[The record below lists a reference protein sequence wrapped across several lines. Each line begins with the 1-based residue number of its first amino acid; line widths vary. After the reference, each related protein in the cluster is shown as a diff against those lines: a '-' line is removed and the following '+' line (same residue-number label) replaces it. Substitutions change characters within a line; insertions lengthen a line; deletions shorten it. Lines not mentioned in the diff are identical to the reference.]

1 MDKRLSTLFVQSSD
15 PMLIMD
21 GSDFTILESNL
32 RAENFFGLSTDQLI
46 GKKFIDVA
54 LASKEKIKTMS
65 SQLNEHFL
73 FIDDKLFDDCIVT
86 AHSFKDNKKPFVCL
100 MIRMQKTDPYQ
111 PLFSKNVAGIYKIDF
126 EGIVLDCNPAFATI
140 LGYDLPKDLIG
151 EDVKKIYFEP
161 QDREKY
167 LAKLSSSNTLS
178 NYEILLRKRDGARV
192 WCLENSFLE
201 SSLHGSII
209 SGTLID
215 ITEVKRATDK
225 FQQLFDK
232 STDAILLIEDCAIV
246 DCNPQTEVI
255 FGRNK
260 ADLLGVCPYEKEFGF
275 IPEDKNDLDLL
286 QHKLTMA
293 AEGESQ
299 RLSLICER
307 GDQSKF
313 HAQWNLSSFEID
325 DKQYLQAIVRDVTD
339 HVVFE
344 EAIRE
349 SEERFKMLSDVAIE
363 SVVYVREGKI
373 VGCNDQFGTLLGFA
387 SSTAVNGKS
396 LEDFINLSDLE
407 RVRANLDF
415 KRKSKY
421 EIRAQDRHQSI
432 LFLEASGSYINY
444 QEAKTEVYLFYDI
457 TSRKRAEQALGQS
470 IDRFRNL
477 VENSPNGIFILTDY
491 KIKYTNQSG
500 IHLFGYQEEDDI
512 FDCEFAS
519 FFASANE
526 ANIKQIMELV
536 REGEEVDYTEAK
548 IKDRTGKEIDVGIK
562 ANLTVYENQPSIQV
576 TVNNL
581 STRMLL
587 IQEQVRA
594 QLAEEINEIL
604 KREIEEHKNTQLKLI
619 EAQNFTRNIIESSI
633 DMIIAIDDQ
642 FNITEI
648 NAAAQGHFGYSEKDL
663 SGLTAR
669 DLFAKGK
676 EFEFVLDSLEKTGVY
691 SGEIHNIKK
700 DGQIFVSLLSA
711 SLIRNESGEVLGS
724 MGVSRDITEVKKAEN
739 ELIQSEERYRDL
751 FENASDFILSLDE
764 NGKFKYANNAFKNT
778 LGYSESELKKKT
790 IFDLVSSTSIDRNVS
805 VFDGFVGERMKVLFV
820 AKNGSVIITEGSAS
834 TRLKNDQN
842 HSIRGIFRDV
852 TQTRQKEREALEQ
865 KAKLESIFDSTRN
878 VMMWTLDSDY
888 CVTTCNENFVQHMK
902 EHHGLEMKIGAEF
915 LKKIKE
921 HVNKDLYQ
929 NQLKS
934 FDLAFKGKPQ
944 EFELPLINSDGRP
957 IWLQAFLNPVILD
970 GNLEEISCL
979 TYDITDRI
987 EIDRK
992 IRDSLKEKEV
1002 LLQEVHHRVKNNLQ
1016 VISSILNL
1024 QSSYVTDEKTL
1035 EILSESQNRIKSM
1048 SYIHESLYQTADFSA
1063 VDFPDY
1069 LDTLVRNL
1077 VHSYSITSGNVQVLA
1092 SYDEVALSLDQS
1104 IPCGLIINELV
1115 SNAMKY
1121 AYVNSEDPKLWVEL
1135 KKSGKKVSVL
1145 VADNGVGLPV
1155 DFKYE
1160 EADSLGIQLVYTLVE
1175 QLDAE
1180 IEVDSS
1186 SGTRFFISFDVP

>member
-1 MDKRLSTLFVQSSD
+1 MDNRLSTLFVQSRD
-15 PMLIMD
+15 PMLILD
-21 GSDFTILESNL
+21 GGDFTILEANQ
-32 RAENFFGLSTDQLI
+32 RTQIFFGLSSEDLVGKSFTYISSASEEKIRLMEDQL
-46 GKKFIDVA
+46 KD
-54 LASKEKIKTMS
+54 
-65 SQLNEHFL
+65 HFL
-73 FIDDKLFDDCIVT
+73 FINDDLFPDCVVT
-86 AHSFKDNKKPFVCL
+86 AYSFKDDNKSLVCL
-100 MIRMQKTDPYQ
+100 SIRTQKSDTYQ
-111 PLFSKNVAGIYKIDF
+111 TLFSKNVAGIYKIDF
-126 EGIVLDCNPAFATI
+126 EGTILDCNPAFASI
-140 LGYDLPKDLIG
+140 LGYDLTTELIG
-151 EDVKKIYFEP
+151 TNVKKIYFKPE
-161 QDREKY
+161 DREEY
-167 LAKLSSSNTLS
+167 LAHLKSSNTLS
-178 NYEILLRKRDGARV
+178 NYEILLRKKDGSRV

-201 SSLHGSII
+201 RGVRGAII
-209 SGTLID
+209 NGTLID

-232 STDAILLIEDCAIV
+232 STDAILLIENGLIV
-246 DCNPQTEVI
+246 DCNPQSEVI
-255 FGRNK
+255 FGRTK
-260 ADLLGVCPYEKEFGF
+260 SEILGVCPYHENLGF
-275 IPEDKNDLDLL
+275 IPKDQNDLDLL
-286 QHKLTMA
+286 QHKLSMA
-293 AEGESQ
+293 FKGESQ
-299 RLSLICER
+299 RMSVICER
-307 GDQSKF
+307 GDESKF
-313 HAQWNLSSFEID
+313 HAQWNISSFELD
-325 DKQYLQAIVRDVTD
+325 DKKYLQAIVRDVTD

-363 SVVYVREGKI
+363 SVVYVLEGKI
-373 VGCNDQFGTLLGFA
+373 VGCNDQFGKLLGFA
-387 SSTAVNGKS
+387 SSGAVNGKK
-396 LEDFINLSDLE
+396 LEDFINISDLE
-407 RVRANLDF
+407 RVRTTLEF
-415 KRKSKY
+415 KGNNKY
-421 EIRAQDRHQSI
+421 EVRAKDRHKST

-444 QEAKTEVYLFYDI
+444 QGAKTEVYLFYDI
-457 TSRKRAEQALGQS
+457 TARKRAEQALGQS
-470 IDRFRNL
+470 IDRFKNL

-519 FFASANE
+519 FFDASNE
-526 ANIKQIMELV
+526 SNIQRIMELV

-548 IKDRTGKEIDVGIK
+548 IRDRSGKEIDVGVK

-587 IQEQVRA
+587 IQEKVRA

-648 NAAAQGHFGYSEKDL
+648 NAAAQKHFGYSEKDL
-663 SGLTAR
+663 PHLKAN
-669 DLFAKGK
+669 DLFGNKK
-676 EFEFVLDSLEKTGVY
+676 EFQYVLDSLEETGVY
-691 SGEIHNIKK
+691 SGEISNVKK
-700 DGQIFVSLLSA
+700 DGQKFVSLLSA
-711 SLIRNESGEVLGS
+711 SLIRNEAGDVLGS
-724 MGVSRDITEVKKAEN
+724 MGVSRDITEIKKAEN
-739 ELIQSEERYRDL
+739 ELRESEERYRDL
-751 FENASDFILSLDE
+751 FENASDFILSLDK

-778 LGYSESELKKKT
+778 LGYSENELKKKT
-790 IFDLVSSTSIDRNVS
+790 IFDLVSATSIDKDLS
-805 VFDGFVGERMKVLFV
+805 LFDGFTGERLKVLFV

-834 TRLKNDQN
+834 TRSKNGKN

-878 VMMWTLDSDY
+878 VMMWTLDSNY
-888 CVTTCNENFVQHMK
+888 RVTTCNENFVHYMK
-902 EHHGLEMKIGAEF
+902 EYHGLEMKIGAEF
-915 LKKIKE
+915 LQKIKE

-944 EFELPLINSDGRP
+944 EFELPLINSNGRP

-970 GNLEEISCL
+970 GKLEEISCL

-1024 QSSYVTDEKTL
+1024 QSSYVTDVKTL

-1077 VHSYSITSGNVQVLA
+1077 VHSYSITSGHVEVIA

-1121 AYVNSEDPKLWVEL
+1121 AYINCDEPKLFVEL
-1135 KKSGKKVSVL
+1135 NKSGNKVSFL
-1145 VADNGVGLPV
+1145 VADNGIGLPA

-1160 EADSLGIQLVYTLVE
+1160 ESDSLGIQLVYTLVE

-1180 IEVDSS
+1180 LEVDSS